1 MTEEE
6 AYLYLHFE
14 HGFTGREVQRAHA
27 AREASGVVII
37 ASRAAPSKRGREA
50 TLRPMI
56 KRMTTVVFTV
66 ASLMGA
72 APLVAQTATQAHHA
86 PFPCLDDGLKANDF
100 GCLLLGKREFA
111 SFPEGPLF
119 WNLTAFATRAAAE
132 AAASTSSIVVEADGK
147 FWLSDFGPKSA
158 ASGAGEAV
166 ASIGPLA
173 LAGPNV
179 PVFPSYQVVVYLAV
193 MPPGRRTGVHT
204 HPGPEAWYMLAGEQC
219 LETPNGIIRARTGEG
234 AMVGPGLPMQLT
246 NNGPS
251 TRRAL
256 FIVIHDAA
264 QAWGAPTANWTPS
277 GACDA
282 R

>member
-1 MTEEE
+1 M
-6 AYLYLHFE
+6 
-14 HGFTGREVQRAHA
+14 
-27 AREASGVVII
+27 
-37 ASRAAPSKRGREA
+37 K
-50 TLRPMI
+50 
-56 KRMTTVVFTV
+56 KRMATVVFTV
-66 ASLMGA
+66 ALTASS
-72 APLVAQTATQAHHA
+72 PLGAQTATQGHDHT
-86 PFPCLDDGLKANDF
+86 PFPCLDDGLKGNDF

-111 SFPEGPLF
+111 SFPKGPLF
-119 WNLTAFATRAAAE
+119 WNLRAFATRAAAE
-132 AAASTSSIVVEADGK
+132 AAATTSSIVVDADGE
-147 FWLSDFGPKSA
+147 FWVSDFGPKSA
-158 ASGAGEAV
+158 SSAAGEAV

-173 LAGPNV
+173 LTGPNV

-219 LETPNGIIRARTGEG
+219 LETPNGIIRLRAGEG

-246 NNGPS
+246 NNGSSP
-251 TRRAL
+251 RRAL

-264 QAWGAPTANWTPS
+264 QPWGSPTGSWKPS